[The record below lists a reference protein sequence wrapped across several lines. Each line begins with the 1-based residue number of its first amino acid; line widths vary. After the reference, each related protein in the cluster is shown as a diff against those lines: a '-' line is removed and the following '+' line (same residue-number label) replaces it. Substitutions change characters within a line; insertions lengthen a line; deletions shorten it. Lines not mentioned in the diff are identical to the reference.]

1 MPFVWLKKG
10 EIDEKHWIWIKIL
23 SEKCVEIPKFC
34 KILISIFWYLAF
46 LRNFFSRHCW
56 FIKEQSMKRDS
67 LCWSIMNIYRRS
79 LTEKHL
85 NVTAVTSSSMDK
97 KGYVR
102 KNKEEFLKKFENF
115 FKELLNAAKVERV
128 QINKDIPSPIR
139 TALDQFI
146 YPSLLNS

>member
-1 MPFVWLKKG
+1 
-10 EIDEKHWIWIKIL
+10 
-23 SEKCVEIPKFC
+23 
-34 KILISIFWYLAF
+34 
-46 LRNFFSRHCW
+46 
-56 FIKEQSMKRDS
+56 
-67 LCWSIMNIYRRS
+67 MNIYRRS

-102 KNKEEFLKKFENF
+102 KNKEEFLKKFEDF